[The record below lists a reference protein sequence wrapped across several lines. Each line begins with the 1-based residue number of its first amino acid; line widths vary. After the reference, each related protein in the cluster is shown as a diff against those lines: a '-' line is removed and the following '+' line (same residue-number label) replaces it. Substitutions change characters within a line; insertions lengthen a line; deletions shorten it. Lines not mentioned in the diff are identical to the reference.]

1 MRFLTPY
8 TGKMTASF
16 LLLMLASLLTL
27 LQPRMTK
34 WAIDIGIA
42 SKSSW
47 TILGFAGA
55 ILISAILSLVINYS
69 SGVLLIRSAQHMSYD
84 IRNALYKKVSTFSFG
99 DFDTWRTGELIVRMN
114 SDVNT
119 VRMFVRMGLFMLI
132 QSIIMLTGSL
142 ISMFMLNAQMARL
155 IAVIM
160 PVVLIM
166 FFLIAKWIRP
176 VFEQVRKT
184 LDQVNNTLQE
194 NLAGAKL
201 VRAFSRQEEEI
212 RKFDERNTSY
222 YSISK
227 RVSMIVGVLMPLL
240 IFIGN
245 MAVVTVLY
253 SGGKLI
259 ADPAEEM
266 SLGSLIAF
274 SNYTLTAFFPLI
286 MLGMVLSFLS
296 MALAS
301 MDRIDELLQ
310 TEPSIREPS
319 RPLLLERLTGRIV
332 FSDVTFRYGDGD
344 PVLERLDLAIA
355 PGEMVGIIGTTG
367 AGKSSLVHLIPR
379 FYDVADGSVE
389 LDGHDTRELSLAT
402 LRKRVT
408 IALQDTNLFS
418 GTIADNIRFG
428 KPEATDEEIRKAAE
442 TACAQEFINEKEHGF
457 NEILGEHGMGLSGGQ
472 RQRLAI
478 ARAILS
484 DPDIL
489 ILDDV
494 TSALD
499 AETERRIIDN
509 LHALERRRT
518 TIIISQKINAIKRA
532 ERILV
537 MDRGKIVASGTH
549 DELLTSCSMYQ
560 EIYSTQNP
568 SA

>member
-1 MRFLTPY
+1 
-8 TGKMTASF
+8 MTASF

-42 SKSSW
+42 SKNSW
-47 TILGFAGA
+47 LILGFAGA
-55 ILISAILSLVINYS
+55 ILVSAILSLVINYS

-160 PVVLIM
+160 PAVLIM
-166 FFLIAKWIRP
+166 FFLVAKWIRP
-176 VFEQVRKT
+176 IFEQVRKT

-212 RKFDERNTSY
+212 RKFDQRNAAY
-222 YSISK
+222 YNISK

-259 ADPAEEM
+259 ADPAKEM

-344 PVLERLDLAIA
+344 LVLERLNLAIA

-379 FYDVADGSVE
+379 FYDVDEGSVE

-457 NEILGEHGMGLSGGQ
+457 NEILGEHGLGLSGGQ
-472 RQRLAI
+472 RQRIAI

-499 AETERRIIDN
+499 AETERKIIDN
-509 LHALERRRT
+509 LYALERRRT
-518 TIIISQKINAIKRA
+518 TIIISQKINAVKRA

-549 DELLTSCSMYQ
+549 DELLASCSMYQ